1 VAGGAR
7 SAQTLE
13 RVRAAGADAL
23 EVDVTDQA
31 SPRPSSRAWAAA
43 TSRIA
48 TKRTRWKPGQEQGA
62 QAGVAAYALDHDNAD
77 RLWELSL
84 ELIGG
89 RGGG

>member
-1 VAGGAR
+1 VAGGAC

-31 SPRPSSRAWAAA
+31 SPRPSSRAWA
-43 TSRIA
+43 
-48 TKRTRWKPGQEQGA
+48 
-62 QAGVAAYALDHDNAD
+62 YALDHDNAD